1 MVNITCVQENIVK
14 DQEKVNQMHPFEIS
28 ALQGY
33 KSQFIVLKKLRN
45 NAKDQ
50 FRKNLLQKK
59 GCKGKAQN
67 AKQIANLFNSSQ
79 NKHPSFL
86 KNGLNPV
93 PKFAPYE

>member
-33 KSQFIVLKKLRN
+33 KSQFIELKKLRN

-50 FRKNLLQKK
+50 FKEGLQKVRPRMP
-59 GCKGKAQN
+59 G
-67 AKQIANLFNSSQ
+67 NL
-79 NKHPSFL
+79 HT
-86 KNGLNPV
+86 
-93 PKFAPYE
+93 